1 MLLTNRTKT
10 GVQKQTY
17 KIVVMNETGTGDT
30 NQFYYTYKYTYDA
43 DGKRISA
50 VNGRFVT
57 SYIYNDN
64 TIVAYQLIQENSAI
78 DLFNISY
85 GYGTDGKIS
94 SINFTA
100 NSPTNNYGYQYQ
112 CN

>member
-10 GVQKQTY
+10 GVQKQAC

-50 VNGRFVT
+50 VTAGLLPATF
-57 SYIYNDN
+57 IM
-64 TIVAYQLIQENSAI
+64 IIQL
-78 DLFNISY
+78 LL
-85 GYGTDGKIS
+85 
-94 SINFTA
+94 
-100 NSPTNNYGYQYQ
+100 TN
-112 CN
+112 

>member
-1 MLLTNRTKT
+1 LGISLYAGYEMVRTKNAI
-10 GVQKQTY
+10 KSK
-17 KIVVMNETGTGDT
+17 KIG
-30 NQFYYTYKYTYDA
+30 
-43 DGKRISA
+43 S
-50 VNGRFVT
+50 
-57 SYIYNDN
+57 
-64 TIVAYQLIQENSAI
+64 